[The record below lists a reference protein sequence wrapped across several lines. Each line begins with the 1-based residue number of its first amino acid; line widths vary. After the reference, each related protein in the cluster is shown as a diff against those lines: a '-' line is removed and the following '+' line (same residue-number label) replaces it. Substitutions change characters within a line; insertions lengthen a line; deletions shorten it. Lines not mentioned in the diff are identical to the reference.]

1 MSVYEIIGVSLPER
15 TPEALIGSN
24 IDLPKAGSTA
34 DVFTLH
40 IVGWVLGRNSPA
52 TAVEVVYQPEPDLVR
67 PGPDRVIRITPIRG
81 DRTDVA
87 AAYPQVP
94 ADVDCHFEALVGVV
108 GLTPEFELRLMAVL
122 EDNTRVQIGSLRVR
136 HQPLRTSFQPTLQPI
151 TLTCLGR
158 TGTTWLMRMFASHP
172 EVAVYRRFPY
182 ESSTAKYWMQ
192 MLKVLAEPSNMVQ
205 STHPDT
211 FHNDVWHVGHNPF
224 YDDAIAGDDVYGRW
238 FGRDY
243 VERLATFCQQSIEDW
258 YSTVAETQGQS
269 GVRYFAEKHLWP
281 NYIPVLMRELYPA
294 AKEVFLVRDFR
305 DMAHSIMAFDRKRGW
320 SGFGRRDGS
329 SDEQYVEEVLKP
341 AALAISNS
349 WRTRGSRSHLVRYE
363 DMVLRPQETLSAL
376 LEYLEL
382 ERSPQTV
389 DRILRDS
396 ATETDEVRSHRTS
409 RDPRESIGRWRREG
423 SDSFRAFCSEA
434 FGELLPEFGYTDG
447 VGSPS

>member
-1 MSVYEIIGVSLPER
+1 
-15 TPEALIGSN
+15 
-24 IDLPKAGSTA
+24 
-34 DVFTLH
+34 
-40 IVGWVLGRNSPA
+40 
-52 TAVEVVYQPEPDLVR
+52 
-67 PGPDRVIRITPIRG
+67 
-81 DRTDVA
+81 
-87 AAYPQVP
+87 
-94 ADVDCHFEALVGVV
+94 
-108 GLTPEFELRLMAVL
+108 MAVL
-122 EDNTRVQIGSLRVR
+122 EDSTRVQIGSLRVR

-192 MLKVLAEPSNMVQ
+192 MLKVLVEPSNMVQ

-224 YDDAIAGDDVYGRW
+224 YDDAIAGDDVHGRW

-329 SDEQYVEEVLKP
+329 SDEQYVGEVLKP

-396 ATETDEVRSHRTS
+396 ATETDEVRRHRTS

-423 SDSFRAFCSEA
+423 SDSFRAFCNEA